1 MNLRIISAE
10 SDNITDRI
18 GWISY
23 EKYFFF
29 TVSVCLHFAGRLKSR
44 KWKQPPAPGTC
55 TVIKK
60 TWSNL
65 LDVKCR
71 QINDKILNENV
82 DKQSQNTLVLVNI
95 LAWQL
100 QFEQNPKTKYQE
112 NSVNLGTDGKK
123 HGNCLNFWPT
133 EKF

>member
-1 MNLRIISAE
+1 MKKTFFSQLVFVYILPASWSRANENNLPLQ
-10 SDNITDRI
+10 
-18 GWISY
+18 
-23 EKYFFF
+23 
-29 TVSVCLHFAGRLKSR
+29 VH
-44 KWKQPPAPGTC
+44 
-55 TVIKK
+55 VIKK

-65 LDVKCR
+65 L
-71 QINDKILNENV
+71 